1 MGKDLS
7 TEFSAIDTDY
17 SQKGLSIKIRLR
29 FGMLGHLTLFEV
41 LNWINADK
49 GCYAECEDMTDTAV
63 AFAITRL
70 GSIDYAGKV
79 EEIFR
84 YMLEIGYFDPEVYTK
99 EHILTSEGI
108 VKRWAKAKRR
118 SGPETFD
125 LPECVREILERLV
138 TENAKSVTENAKH
151 VTENAKSVT
160 ENRPLSKAKLREEK
174 YSSKQT
180 NKQTSAES
188 SAEVSQAANRPEPFT
203 ESCPPAQPSPGTEPP
218 PSRTF
223 GDFAAEAR
231 GRDNWDHAR
240 NHAKE
245 HLYFRGISA
254 DLIDAAAVCLVHGWV
269 GTAGLRNIRRKA
281 RDALDVHDQSKGRR
295 GKANGWETVRDCVS
309 MVIREHGLDPPAYSR
324 KNPEPPAAQRKQ

>member
-49 GCYAECEDMTDTAV
+49 GCYAECKDMTDTAV

-84 YMLEIGYFDPEVYTK
+84 YMLEIGYFDPEAYTK
-99 EHILTSEGI
+99 EQILTSEGI

-125 LPECVREILERLV
+125 LPAGVREILERLV
-138 TENAKSVTENAKH
+138 AENAKPVTKNAKLVTENAKL
-151 VTENAKSVT
+151 VT
-160 ENRPLSKAKLREEK
+160 ENRSTSKAKLSKAKALPPLTPPAGGNEGEAEIPAELPEDGLTEPEREVIEAWNRVFPAGDPRHLTGPPYPLNGFFLPNLHK
-174 YSSKQT
+174 SLSEGFTLEQF
-180 NKQTSAES
+180 
-188 SAEVSQAANRPEPFT
+188 SQAFT
-203 ESCPPAQPSPGTEPP
+203 SLKTGKHSWQLHSAVKPDNVRMLLTERQRASPKT
-218 PSRTF
+218 
-223 GDFAAEAR
+223 
-231 GRDNWDHAR
+231 
-240 NHAKE
+240 
-245 HLYFRGISA
+245 
-254 DLIDAAAVCLVHGWV
+254 
-269 GTAGLRNIRRKA
+269 A
-281 RDALDVHDQSKGRR
+281 RDYTNPNDYLALG
-295 GKANGWETVRDCVS
+295 AT
-309 MVIREHGLDPPAYSR
+309 HG
-324 KNPEPPAAQRKQ
+324 